1 MKTIKLIGV
10 FVVLMFLVGCTT
22 MPVQLDTTTIPGTL
36 GDMLIVYDEWEGLLN
51 PHDFRD
57 WRILGHRP
65 CPEGYQDYHVLLQ
78 NPEGEPDTVE
88 LILAPHE
95 NKKQFVLI
103 WYRYR
108 TDRVIYLFSITI
120 QNKEKYTQIQPKE
133 V

>member
-10 FVVLMFLVGCTT
+10 FVALMFLVGCVTV
-22 MPVQLDTTTIPGTL
+22 PVQPNTTTIPGTL
-36 GDMLIVYDEWEGLLN
+36 GDMLIVYDEWDGPLN

-57 WRILGHRP
+57 WQILRHRP
-65 CPEGYQDYHVLLQ
+65 CPEGYQDHHVLLQ

-103 WYRYR
+103 WYRYK
-108 TDRVIYLFSITI
+108 TDKIIYLFSITI
-120 QNKEKYTQIQPKE
+120 QNKEKYTQVQPKGA
-133 V
+133 

>member
-1 MKTIKLIGV
+1 MKIIKLISLV
-10 FVVLMFLVGCTT
+10 ALVFLVGCAIA
-22 MPVQLDTTTIPGTL
+22 PVQPDTANIPGTL

-57 WRILGHRP
+57 WQILKSRS
-65 CPEGYQDYHVLLQ
+65 CPNGYQDYHVLLQ

-88 LILAPHE
+88 IILASHE
-95 NKKQFVLI
+95 NKKQFILV

-108 TDRVIYLFSITI
+108 VDNIIYLFSITI
-120 QNKEKYTQIQPKE
+120 QNKEKYTQVQPKE